1 MLPVKSSD
9 PRLAY
14 VGVKITSDDGDKQ
27 LTEDDLGEKKL
38 LTQESLVGLATR
50 RFLLMRI
57 DAHRCA

>member
-14 VGVKITSDDGDKQ
+14 VGVKITSDDGHKQ

-57 DAHRCA
+57 TNKNK